1 LAGVDV
7 PPLDPAEMRAWTR
20 LAAVSTLLIS
30 ELDARLL
37 RSAGL
42 SHFEYLALSRLSEAP
57 DRTLTMSELAARTNA
72 TPSRMSHMVTRLQ
85 RRGYV
90 ERGQSPDSGRI
101 VLATLTEK
109 GWELVIETAPLH
121 RRDVRELVF
130 DALEPGQLDEFSEIL
145 GRVLGRLD
153 PGDKLALRD
162 QA

>member
-1 LAGVDV
+1 
-7 PPLDPAEMRAWTR
+7 MRAWMR
-20 LAAVSTLLIS
+20 LAAVSTLLIG

-57 DRTLTMSELAARTNA
+57 DRTLTMSELAAQTNA

-90 ERGQSPDSGRI
+90 ERSQSPDSGRV
-101 VLATLTEK
+101 VLATLTAA
-109 GWELVIETAPLH
+109 GWELVVQTAPLH

-130 DALEPGQLDEFSEIL
+130 DVLGPDQVEEFSEIL
-145 GRVLGRLD
+145 GRVLRRLD
-153 PGDKLALRD
+153 PGNTLALPD

>member
-1 LAGVDV
+1 
-7 PPLDPAEMRAWTR
+7 MRAWTR
-20 LAAVSTLLIS
+20 LAAVSTLLLG

-42 SHFEYLALSRLSEAP
+42 SHFEYLALSRLSEAT
-57 DRTLTMSELAARTNA
+57 DRTLTMSELAAQTNA

-90 ERGQSPDSGRI
+90 ERSQSPDSGRV
-101 VLATLTEK
+101 VLATLTAA
-109 GWELVIETAPLH
+109 GWELVVQTAPLH

-130 DALEPGQLDEFSEIL
+130 DVLEPDQVDEFSEIL
-145 GRVLGRLD
+145 GRVLRRLD
-153 PGDKLALRD
+153 PANTLALPD

>member
-1 LAGVDV
+1 MDV
-7 PPLDPAEMRAWTR
+7 PPLDQAEMRAWTR
-20 LAAVSTLLIS
+20 LAAVSTLLIG

-57 DRTLTMSELAARTNA
+57 GRTMTMSELAARTNA
-72 TPSRMSHMVTRLQ
+72 TPSRMSHMVARLE

-90 ERGQSPDSGRI
+90 ERSQSPDSGRV
-101 VLATLTEK
+101 VLATLTAT
-109 GWELVIETAPLH
+109 GWDLVVRAAPLH

-130 DALEPGQLDEFSEIL
+130 EVIEPGQLDEFSDIL
-145 GRVLGRLD
+145 GRVLDRLD
-153 PGDKLALRD
+153 PGNTLALRD